1 MGAYALNRYQ
11 RYLNIA
17 YLLLGVCL
25 LIFADDALARA
36 GGGGSFS
43 GGGSSYSSGSSGGS
57 DAVATFWAIVLSPI
71 FMILSGIATYVARSK
86 HLQAKALA
94 ELIAQQDKVWDL
106 NHIKARIEETYFK
119 VQIAWRERDQEI
131 AKEYMSERLYTKHKL
146 QTDDLIRNKKINMLE
161 QINLNEAMIVEILD
175 YTDDSKDAFWVLIK
189 GQMVDY
195 MLDEESGEVIR
206 GSTTVSEDF
215 EELWRFKR
223 EPHGWVL
230 DEIDQEVTL
239 SDFRSFKPYSESLAS

>member
-11 RYLNIA
+11 LYLNLFC
-17 YLLLGVCL
+17 LLLGIFL
-25 LIFADDALARA
+25 LLFADDSLARA

-57 DAVATFWAIVLSPI
+57 DGPAAFWGIVLSPI
-71 FMILSGIATYVARSK
+71 FFAFSGIATYVARKK

-94 ELIAQQDKVWDL
+94 EQIAQQDKIWDL
-106 NHIKARIEETYFK
+106 SHIKARIEETYFK

-131 AKEYMSERLYTKHKL
+131 AREYMSDRLYNKHKL
-146 QTDDLIRNKKINMLE
+146 QTDDLIRNKRINMLE
-161 QINLNEAMIVEILD
+161 QINLSEAMIVEILD
-175 YTDDSKDAFWVLIK
+175 YTDDSKDAFWALIK

-206 GSTTVSEDF
+206 GSTTTSDPF

-223 EPHGWVL
+223 EAHGWVL

-239 SDFRSFKPYSESLAS
+239 SDFRSFKPYSESAES